1 MCSFVLLLLLLL
13 ALLLLLHPLDAINDA
28 HFEGD
33 EIITAL
39 SALTTHGFMGD
50 QPVKW
55 ILDVGALNGG
65 FSIALNKTDLF
76 PQANYFLIEANT
88 RYKSIL
94 EGLEFP
100 HAITIVGDVDG
111 AEVSGT
117 Y

>member
-1 MCSFVLLLLLLL
+1 MCSFVRLLLLLL
-13 ALLLLLHPLDAINDA
+13 ALLLLHLLDAINDA

-111 AEVSGT
+111 EEVSGT